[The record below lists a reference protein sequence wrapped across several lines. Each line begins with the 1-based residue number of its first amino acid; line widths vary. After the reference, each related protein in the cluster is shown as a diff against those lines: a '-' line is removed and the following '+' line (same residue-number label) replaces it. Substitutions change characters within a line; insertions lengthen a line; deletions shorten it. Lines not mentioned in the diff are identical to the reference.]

1 MATAQSMPAWTRSG
15 TPSKSASALPG
26 AQIPSGEGFS
36 WLIAP
41 ACHRQGVSNCF
52 PVAHV
57 FRKRGTVLA
66 PANRAADFG
75 RYAVATGT
83 AGVAAA
89 FCGRLAATFF
99 AAFRAAFTGAFS
111 AAAFL
116 AAGGCRALAAVAAS
130 ALTLAQRLLVAFT
143 MAFLPAALSFR
154 YDAKKKGATIFRC
167 DE

>member
-1 MATAQSMPAWTRSG
+1 MSPT
-15 TPSKSASALPG
+15 
-26 AQIPSGEGFS
+26 
-36 WLIAP
+36 
-41 ACHRQGVSNCF
+41 
-52 PVAHV
+52 
-57 FRKRGTVLA
+57 
-66 PANRAADFG
+66 NRAADFG

-99 AAFRAAFTGAFS
+99 AAFRAAFTGAFF

-154 YDAKKKGATIFRC
+154 YDAKKKGTTICPMRRVVCQLPQRC
-167 DE
+167 GA